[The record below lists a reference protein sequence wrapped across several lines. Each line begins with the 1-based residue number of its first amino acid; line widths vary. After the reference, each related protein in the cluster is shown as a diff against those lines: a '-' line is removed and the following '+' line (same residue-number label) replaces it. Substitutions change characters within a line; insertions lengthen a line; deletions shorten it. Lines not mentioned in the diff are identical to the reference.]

1 MGKSR
6 RLKKKGGYHGRED
19 VEATFPTTTFTQFRI
34 TDDSINSFQRVI
46 ASPMDCFINAMQIIG
61 IINNISA
68 NLMRISSAGVT
79 GFSKEQ
85 IESIFLLVLKRNV
98 EFKSS
103 DNFQEFSS
111 TIYSTLMPN
120 HVCFCGYT
128 GHVFLIG
135 RRANGTIVYID
146 PQVNQ
151 LCNLDDPTCQAY
163 VRDKPRYF
171 ILFNSDHVIPDE
183 NIRQLG
189 LNV

>member
-1 MGKSR
+1 MRKSR
-6 RLKKKGGYHGRED
+6 RLKKKGGYHNRED
-19 VEATFPTTTFTQFRI
+19 IERLFPTTTFTQFAI
-34 TDDSINSFQRVI
+34 TDDSINGFQRMI

-85 IESIFLLVLKRNV
+85 IESIFLLVLRRNV

-111 TIYSTLMPN
+111 TIYANLAPN

-135 RRANGTIVYID
+135 RKADGSIMYID
-146 PQVNQ
+146 PQVGQ

-171 ILFNSDHVIPDE
+171 ILFNSYNVIPDE

-189 LNV
+189 LAV

>member
-6 RLKKKGGYHGRED
+6 RFKKKGGYHDRVD
-19 VEATFPTTTFTQFRI
+19 VEAAFPTTTFTQFAI
-34 TDDSINSFQRVI
+34 TDDNINGFQRVI

-85 IESIFLLVLKRNV
+85 IESIFLLVLRRNV

-103 DNFQEFSS
+103 ANFHEFSS
-111 TIYSTLMPN
+111 TIHSRLWPGY
-120 HVCFCGYT
+120 VCFCGYS

-135 RRANGTIVYID
+135 RKADGTIIYID

-151 LCNLDDPTCQAY
+151 LCNLDDLTCQAF
-163 VRDKPRYF
+163 VRDKSRYF
-171 ILFNSDHVIPDE
+171 ILFNSEHLIPDE

-189 LNV
+189 LSV